1 MSKQY
6 PGGLITKTPVTPNSI
21 SAPGIWSLS
30 DQAEAQGTNTWPFPR
45 DPQFN
50 YVTML
55 LHGDGSAGAVAMG
68 SGAGTSST
76 VTAFNT
82 DASTN
87 NFNVTINGDARSNN
101 FTPYQAGYYSN
112 YFGGS
117 GNSINYPSATQ
128 YAIGTGNF
136 TLEFLVN
143 FSALNA
149 GHNRMFAIGASGTDG
164 LEIDLNGTTLEVG
177 IQNGYP
183 ISYTW
188 TPTVGTW
195 YYMAVTRSGSTVT
208 LYINGTSVA
217 TGTSSNSISQNSLS
231 IGGITWQSTWS
242 INGFLSNVRLSNT
255 VRTIATPTTPYTSD
269 ANTLFLGAQS
279 NRFLDTSSYAATATA
294 TGTPQVSP
302 AVPFTLPTTVA
313 TYGSGYFDGT
323 GDYLSLAN
331 VAALQPGTSTNPFCV
346 ECWVYPTSL
355 GADLAIL
362 GNYTV
367 VSYPT
372 NTNGFD
378 IIKNSSNQVAFRW
391 GYPNYADS
399 GNSAAMS
406 LNTWNH
412 IAVCRNSSGSMSCYL
427 NGTRWFNTS
436 SNTSITTATASS
448 FWVGWAGSLSGST
461 INPLAGYITDARLV
475 KGSAVYDPTV
485 STLTVP
491 TAPLT
496 AVTNTSLLTTQFNG
510 GGNNSG
516 FKDSGPFNF
525 PITRNGNT
533 TQGTFTP
540 YAADWSNYF
549 DGTGDYLTAPDN
561 AAFALGTGDY
571 TYEVWIYKTTSVRV
585 NLFAI
590 SGGQGLAIAINTS
603 GNIEVCRAGTAIDY
617 TFTSGVVNNVWTHIA
632 VTRSGTSLRA
642 FKDGALLGTQTSSN
656 SYGQGT
662 CYIAID
668 TGGTGDTFAGY
679 MSNLRL
685 IKGTCLYTAAFTPSI
700 TPLTAV
706 SGTSLLT
713 CQSNR
718 FIDNSSNAFVI
729 TKNGDTSVQGFSPFA
744 PLTVYNPATYGGSA
758 YFDGSGDYLSIPSN
772 AGFQFGSGNFTLECW
787 AYMTGAAQQFLFAQ
801 WSSPNRSWVF
811 LIRSSGTVL
820 SFAYSTTGSNETSI
834 DISITSQPGRWAHF
848 AAVRDGNTLTLYMNG
863 VAVGTGSMTG
873 VTLYSATQAVEIGRN
888 PEATTTWNFNGYMT
902 DARVVKGT
910 AVYTAA
916 FTPPTA
922 PLTAIT
928 NTSLLVSTTNPAILD
943 NSMMNNLET
952 VGNAQVST
960 TVKKFGAA
968 SMYFDGTGDYLN
980 SPNRTNFNVGSGD
993 FTIEAWVYT
1002 GSTSQ
1007 QVIMGANR
1015 NSDGV
1020 GAWMFN
1026 LNYTGKVRFFCSY
1039 SGGTFLDYNVGSGT
1053 ISDSAWHHVAVTRS
1067 GSSLRIFIDG
1077 TQTGTTNTTL
1087 GTASIDNAIADYR
1100 VGSTAD
1106 GALNFN
1112 GYIDDLRV
1120 TRGFARYTA
1129 TFTVPDQ
1136 AFPNG

>member
-76 VTAFNT
+76 VTNFNA

-87 NFNVTINGDARSNN
+87 NFNVTINGDARSDN

-294 TGTPQVSP
+294 TGTPQVSFFQ
-302 AVPFTLPTTVA
+302 PFTSPSSVA

-323 GDYLSLAN
+323 GDYLT
-331 VAALQPGTSTNPFCV
+331 AASTTAFDIASGTNFTFS
-346 ECWVYPTSL
+346 CWVYFASNPNNGTVKYIFDQTSTSGSGSL
-355 GADLAIL
+355 IFLAQE
-362 GNYTV
+362 V
-367 VSYPT
+367 
-372 NTNGFD
+372 
-378 IIKNSSNQVAFRW
+378 
-391 GYPNYADS
+391 
-399 GNSAAMS
+399 GNSWTAGPLANAYTAS
-406 LNTWNH
+406 DF
-412 IAVCRNSSGSMSCYL
+412 IAGQWYWITISRNSGTLRSFKNGVQIASVASTDVSDTNRFTIGARYSDNFPISSAYLTDVRFVVGSG
-427 NGTRWFNTS
+427 
-436 SNTSITTATASS
+436 ITT
-448 FWVGWAGSLSGST
+448 
-461 INPLAGYITDARLV
+461 D
-475 KGSAVYDPTV
+475 
-485 STLTVP
+485 TVP
-491 TAPLT
+491 TSPLT
-496 AVTNTSLLTTQFNG
+496 AITNTQLLTTQYNG

-525 PITRNGNT
+525 PITRNGNA

-540 YAADWSNYF
+540 YSADWSNYF
-549 DGTGDYLTAPDN
+549 NGSSSLSCNVSGISAGTSTFTFEAWVFLTSMAGDSILFDTRSSNGVSTTGMDVAVYSSGNMKFYDGTETNLGGTVTA
-561 AAFALGTGDY
+561 
-571 TYEVWIYKTTSVRV
+571 
-585 NLFAI
+585 
-590 SGGQGLAIAINTS
+590 
-603 GNIEVCRAGTAIDY
+603 
-617 TFTSGVVNNVWTHIA
+617 NVWTHIA
-632 VTRSGTSLRA
+632 LVRN
-642 FKDGALLGTQTSSN
+642 SSN
-656 SYGQGT
+656 VVTAYINGT
-662 CYIAID
+662 ATGTTVSSTRNFSDNYFWIASVP
-668 TGGTGDTFAGY
+668 GPVAPYLNGY
-679 MSNLRL
+679 MSNLRWVV
-685 IKGTCLYTAAFTPSI
+685 GTAVYTSNFTPST
-700 TPLTAV
+700 TPLTAI
-706 SGTSLLT
+706 TNTKLLT

-718 FIDNSSNAFVI
+718 FVDNSTNAYTI
-729 TKNGDTSVQGFSPFA
+729 TVNSTPRVQGFSPFA
-744 PLTVYNPATYGGSA
+744 PLTVYNPATYGGSG
-758 YFDGSGDYLSIPSN
+758 YFDGNNDWLTTASSSVF
-772 AGFQFGSGNFTLECW
+772 AFGTGNFTLEAWVYPTASQTDNWIIGLYNNCW
-787 AYMTGAAQQFLFAQ
+787 LRVGSTGALEFYNSVGSAAITAPSVLPLNT
-801 WSSPNRSWVF
+801 WSHV
-811 LIRSSGTVL
+811 
-820 SFAYSTTGSNETSI
+820 
-834 DISITSQPGRWAHF
+834 
-848 AAVRDGNTLTLYMNG
+848 AAVRNGTTLTLYQNG
-863 VAVGTGSMTG
+863 VSVASGTVSSSYTTSVACTVGNQGSAFAR
-873 VTLYSATQAVEIGRN
+873 Y
-888 PEATTTWNFNGYMT
+888 WNGYIC
-902 DARVVKGT
+902 DARVTNT

-928 NTSLLVSTTNPAILD
+928 GTSLLVSTTNAGILD
-943 NSMMNNLET
+943 NSMLNNLET
-952 VGNAQVST
+952 VGNAAVST
-960 TVKKFGAA
+960 SVVKYGTA
-968 SMYFDGTGDYLN
+968 SMYFDGVGDYLIAP
-980 SPNRTNFNVGSGD
+980 PNTQGLLLGTGS
-993 FTIEAWVYT
+993 FTIEFWIYPAASQPTTRTPIISFGDGFTTNVWDIQLNNTSPSYT
-1002 GSTSQ
+1002 
-1007 QVIMGANR
+1007 NR
-1015 NSDGV
+1015 IQLW
-1020 GAWMFN
+1020 AYN
-1026 LNYTGKVRFFCSY
+1026 LN
-1039 SGGTFLDYNVGSGT
+1039 SGAVVAVSTGT
-1053 ISDSAWHHVAVTRS
+1053 ISATTWTHVAVVRN
-1067 GSSLRIFIDG
+1067 G
-1077 TQTGTTNTTL
+1077 TGFTIYING
-1087 GTASIDNAIADYR
+1087 
-1100 VGSTAD
+1100 TAD
-1106 GALNFN
+1106 GTGTSSASMDGGSTTLQFQVAKNSTDYFS
-1112 GYIDDLRV
+1112 GYIDDLRI
-1120 TRGFARYTA
+1120 TKYARYTA
-1129 TFTVPDQ
+1129 TFTPPTQ